1 MVQSTAFLLF
11 RGKGQKDEE
20 IFMEEKQ
27 SLKNPVQENPMG
39 TRKVYPLLLTMSLPP
54 IISMLIQSMY
64 NVVDSIFV
72 ARLGENALT
81 AVSLAFPL
89 QNLVL
94 ALAVGLG
101 IGMNS
106 SIARNLGAGNTKQA
120 NSSAA
125 HGILL
130 AGCHSLFFVL
140 LGLFCSGPFIR
151 MFTSDSQVIGWGT
164 GYCRIVICLSFG
176 SIFHIA
182 IEKIFQ
188 AVGDMVAPMVLQAA
202 GAIINIVLDPLF
214 IFGGFGI
221 PAMGVMGAA
230 VATILG
236 QMSACLLAVLF
247 LVKKDLPV
255 KTDWKNFSFSWGKVK
270 ELYMVAVPSA
280 IVTAMPSALVGL
292 LNGLLIGFSQTAVA
306 VFGVYFKLQS
316 FVNMPANGLIQ
327 GMRPMISYNYGA
339 GDKERI
345 RQIIRA
351 SLTIVGGIM
360 AAGTLIFLLLGRE
373 IMGIFSQD
381 EAMIKMGTEALGIM
395 GTGFVF
401 SVFPVV
407 LSGTFEA
414 FGKGIYSLLIT
425 FLRQLAF
432 MLLFAFLL
440 AEPLGLLGVWLAF
453 PAAECCGAAAG
464 LFIAKKGQL
473 FNGKRKDSKK

>member
-1 MVQSTAFLLF
+1 M
-11 RGKGQKDEE
+11 KEE
-20 IFMEEKQ
+20 Q
-27 SLKNPVQENPMG
+27 TLKNPVHENPMG
-39 TRKVYPLLLTMSLPP
+39 TRRVYPLLITMSLPP

-106 SIARNLGAGNTKQA
+106 SIARNLGAGNAKQA

-125 HGILL
+125 HGLLL
-130 AGCHSLFFVL
+130 AGCHSLFFVF
-140 LGLFCSGPFIR
+140 LGLFFSRAFIE
-151 MFTSDSQVIGWGT
+151 MFTSNSQIITWGT

-188 AVGDMVAPMVLQAA
+188 AVGDMVAPMILQAV
-202 GAIINIVLDPLF
+202 GAVINIVLDPLF

-221 PAMGVMGAA
+221 PAMGVLGAA
-230 VATILG
+230 VATVIG
-236 QMSACLLAVLF
+236 QMSACLMAVLF
-247 LVKKDLPV
+247 LNKKNLPV
-255 KTDWKNFSFSWGKVK
+255 KADWKHFSFSWKKVK
-270 ELYMVAVPSA
+270 ELYMVAIPSA

-292 LNGLLIGFSQTAVA
+292 LNGLLIGFSRTAVA

-327 GMRPMISYNYGA
+327 GMRPIISYNYGA
-339 GDKERI
+339 GNKKRI
-345 RQIIRA
+345 RRIIRA

-360 AAGTLIFLLLGRE
+360 AAGTLLFLLFGGK

-381 EAMIKMGTEALGIM
+381 EAMIRMGTEALGIM

-425 FLRQLAF
+425 FLRQLVF
-432 MLLFAFLL
+432 MLFFAFLL
-440 AEPLGLLGVWLAF
+440 AEALGLRGVWMAF
-453 PAAECCGAAAG
+453 PAAECCGAAVSLLVYRIFG
-464 LFIAKKGQL
+464 KKRQGRI
-473 FNGKRKDSKK
+473 FPDWKTKDSKK

>member
-1 MVQSTAFLLF
+1 M
-11 RGKGQKDEE
+11 K
-20 IFMEEKQ
+20 EKQ
-27 SLKNPVQENPMG
+27 SLKNTARENPMG
-39 TRKVYPLLLTMSLPP
+39 TRKVYPLLITMSLPP
-54 IISMLIQSMY
+54 IVSMLIQSMY

-101 IGMNS
+101 VGMNS

-130 AGCHSLFFVL
+130 AGCHSLLFVL
-140 LGLFCSGPFIR
+140 LGLFFSEPFIR
-151 MFTSDSQVIGWGT
+151 MFTSDNQVIVWGT
-164 GYCRIVICLSFG
+164 AYCRIVICLSFG

-188 AVGDMVAPMVLQAA
+188 AVGDMVTPMVLQAV
-202 GAIINIVLDPLF
+202 GAVINIVLDPLF

-221 PAMGVMGAA
+221 PAMGVLGAA
-230 VATILG
+230 AATIMG
-236 QMSACLLAVLF
+236 QMSACLLAVAF

-255 KTDWKNFSFSWGKVK
+255 KTDWKQFSFSWGKVK
-270 ELYMVAVPSA
+270 ELYTVAIPST

-327 GMRPMISYNYGA
+327 GMRPIISYNYGA
-339 GDKERI
+339 GNKERI
-345 RQIIRA
+345 RQIMKA

-360 AAGTLIFLLLGRE
+360 AAGTLIFCLFGRE

-381 EAMIKMGTEALGIM
+381 EVMIKMGQEALGIM

-401 SVFPVV
+401 SAFPVV

-440 AEPLGLLGVWLAF
+440 AEVMGLSGVWLAF
-453 PAAECCGAAAG
+453 PVAECCGAAAG
-464 LFIAKKGQL
+464 LLIGKRAL
-473 FNGKRKDSKK
+473 FNGQKKRQ